1 MELFINILRYLWYV
15 VEEQKNRLQNS
26 MWSMIA
32 FWFKKCKY
40 SLYWLLYTEKDKK
53 SLESHT
59 LKYW

>member
-15 VEEQKNRLQNS
+15 VEEQKKQVKNS

-40 SLYWLLYTEKDKK
+40 SLCWLLYTEKD
-53 SLESHT
+53 
-59 LKYW
+59 